1 MDILE
6 DILDSIKHFFEQ
18 FGYLFTATLFKLG
31 NSPISLLTIFYIVF
45 AIVVLTYLSNKF
57 SKLFAKTVLL
67 RYPNNSATIQSIAT
81 ITRYLV
87 LAVGAVVIIQ
97 TAGIDLSTLSILAG
111 ALGVGIGFGLQNI
124 TNNFISGI
132 IILFEQPIK
141 IGDRI
146 EVGDIKGN
154 VVKIS
159 ARSTNIIT
167 NDNIS
172 VIVPNSEFISSTV
185 INWSHNDRNI
195 SFRFPVGVS
204 YKEDPRLVKRL
215 LLEVTNENHGV
226 LKKPAP
232 DVLFDE
238 FGDSS
243 LNFYLRVWTTDYI
256 DRPNILK
263 SQLYF
268 AIFKKFRENN
278 VEIPFPQR
286 DINLRNG
293 FEQLR
298 DTEKEVSQRVDKK

>member
-1 MDILE
+1 MNKLE
-6 DILDSIKHFFEQ
+6 DFIDNIKHFFEQ
-18 FGYLFTATLFKLG
+18 FGYLFTVTLFKLG

-45 AIVVLTYLSNKF
+45 AIVILTYLSNKF
-57 SKLFAKTVLL
+57 SKLFAKTILQK
-67 RYPNNSATIQSIAT
+67 YPNNAATIQSIAT
-81 ITRYLV
+81 ISRYLV

-146 EVGDIKGN
+146 EVGEIKGN

-159 ARSTNIIT
+159 ARSTNILT

-204 YKEDPRLVKRL
+204 YKEDPELVKKL
-215 LLEVTNENHGV
+215 LLEVASENQGV

-232 DVLFDE
+232 DVLFEE

-243 LNFYLRVWTTDYI
+243 LNFFLRVWTTDFI

-268 AIFKKFRENN
+268 AIFKKFKDNN
-278 VEIPFPQR
+278 IEIPFPQR
-286 DINLRNG
+286 DINLRSG

-298 DTEKEVSQRVDKK
+298 DGIK

>member
-1 MDILE
+1 MDKVE
-6 DILDSIKHFFEQ
+6 DILNSIKHFFEQ
-18 FGYLFTATLFKLG
+18 FGYFFTVTLFKLG

-45 AIVVLTYLSNKF
+45 AIVILSYISGKL
-57 SKLFAKTVLL
+57 SKLFAKTILL
-67 RYPNNSATIQSIAT
+67 KYPSNAATIQSVIT
-81 ITRYLV
+81 ISRYLI
-87 LAVGAVVIIQ
+87 LAIGAVVIIQ

-159 ARSTNIIT
+159 ARSTNILT

-204 YKEDPRLVKRL
+204 YKEDPKLVKRL
-215 LLEVTNENHGV
+215 LLEVAHDNNGV

-243 LNFYLRVWTTDYI
+243 LNFFLRVWTTDYI

-268 AIFKKFRENN
+268 AIFKKFRENKI
-278 VEIPFPQR
+278 EIPFPQR

-293 FEQLR
+293 FEQLT
-298 DTEKEVSQRVDKK
+298 DHKKEVN

>member
-1 MDILE
+1 MDKLE
-6 DILDSIKHFFEQ
+6 DIFNSIKHFFEE
-18 FGYLFTATLFKLG
+18 FGYFFTVTLFKLG
-31 NSPISLLTIFYIVF
+31 SSSISLLTIFYIVF
-45 AIVVLTYLSNKF
+45 AIGLLIYLSKKF
-57 SKLFAKTVLL
+57 SKLFAKTVLS
-67 RYPNNSATIQSIAT
+67 RYSGNIATIQSIAT
-81 ITRYLV
+81 ISRYIILV
-87 LAVGAVVIIQ
+87 VGTMVIIQ
-97 TAGIDLSTLSILAG
+97 TAGIDLSALSILAG

-141 IGDRI
+141 VGDRI

-154 VVKIS
+154 VTKIS

-195 SFRFPVGVS
+195 SFRYPVSVS
-204 YKEDPRLVKRL
+204 YKEDPKLIKRL
-215 LLEVTNENHGV
+215 LLEIASENNGV
-226 LKKPAP
+226 LSKPAP

-243 LNFYLRVWTTDYI
+243 LNFLLRVWTTDYI
-256 DRPNILK
+256 DRPNVLK

-268 AIFKKFRENN
+268 AIFKKFRENKI
-278 VEIPFPQR
+278 EIPFPQR
-286 DINLRNG
+286 DLNLRNG
-293 FEQLR
+293 F
-298 DTEKEVSQRVDKK
+298 DKLHEYKKDEI